1 MYARRLAN
9 EVVARPGEEPCAT
22 YDARPLRPAS
32 ENARVMKTLA
42 DAGRAGRGRRRR
54 AGRRRDGTTARAR
67 DAATVLKALAVMPSE
82 EEIARRREARMDP
95 WTRRATTSASDD
107 EAEETRATGRGGK
120 RAKSTTGKSKR
131 ARGGVGKAKTD
142 ERSVRLREAAKEAL
156 RLASEATR
164 LRAEQN
170 ARFTETRN
178 FAGKMVEV
186 ETEIVEG
193 SKEAKAHSKRIEML
207 AKGGLDAVLAEL
219 MEPKKLNVLDKT
231 KADWRGVKDV
241 DVELQEDL
249 QHHQRGGRTYREHQD
264 FLRQADYREYELERD
279 ARLAAQSRRGAAA
292 P

>member
-1 MYARRLAN
+1 
-9 EVVARPGEEPCAT
+9 
-22 YDARPLRPAS
+22 
-32 ENARVMKTLA
+32 
-42 DAGRAGRGRRRR
+42 
-54 AGRRRDGTTARAR
+54 
-67 DAATVLKALAVMPSE
+67 
-82 EEIARRREARMDP
+82 
-95 WTRRATTSASDD
+95 
-107 EAEETRATGRGGK
+107 
-120 RAKSTTGKSKR
+120 
-131 ARGGVGKAKTD
+131 VGKVKTD
-142 ERSVRLREAAKEAL
+142 ERSVRLREVAKEAL
-156 RLASEATR
+156 KLASEATR

-193 SKEAKAHSKRIEML
+193 SKEAKAHSKRVEML

-264 FLRQADYREYELERD
+264 FLQQADYREYELERD
-279 ARLAAQSRRGAAA
+279 ARLARVMKTRLRSPRAVASFPVVSRRPHRRALERRARGRDGGAKTSRSFTSEEPRRHARRA
-292 P
+292 GGVARAHRARARSSTCGARARRWMRGDASCGDAIAGATGTRTRECDARDECGERTGVLARLRRRERAIGEKRGDGARV

>member
-1 MYARRLAN
+1 MYARKLAN

-32 ENARVMKTLA
+32 ENARVMKLW
-42 DAGRAGRGRRRR
+42 RAMGARDGDDGARGT
-54 AGRRRDGTTARAR
+54 GTGTGTTARAR
-67 DAATVLKALAVMPSE
+67 DAVTVLKALAVMPCE
-82 EEIARRREARMDP
+82 AEIARRREARMDP

-107 EAEETRATGRGGK
+107 EAEETRATKRGGK
-120 RAKSTTGKSKR
+120 RAKSTTGKKAS
-131 ARGGVGKAKTD
+131 GGVGKVKTD
-142 ERSVRLREAAKEAL
+142 ERSVRLREVAKEAL
-156 RLASEATR
+156 KLASEATR

-193 SKEAKAHSKRIEML
+193 SKEAKAHSKRVEML

-249 QHHQRGGRTYREHQD
+249 QHHQRGGRTHREHQD
-264 FLRQADYREYELERD
+264 FLQQADYREYELERD
-279 ARLAAQSRRGAAA
+279 ARLAAQSKRGGA
-292 P
+292 